1 MIYKFKT
8 EELGI
13 GFDFDV
19 EFEENQ
25 KVNCI
30 IGKNGIG
37 KTQLLENIAKSLIY
51 THSIF
56 SNDVNYKYN
65 GLFYQKII
73 NDKIKDLDLQLP
85 LGINI
90 NNIEI
95 KDKINQKWKVAYFHH
110 IPNNRNNQFIF
121 DKPIVFIGAKN
132 RGFTKN
138 INPENIKI
146 LGNGQDRFVESL
158 ERTMSYINSYGL
170 EHEEIANWF
179 VSRLIINPNF
189 VYAEQD
195 KSNEVITVL
204 KLIEKLEPSLK
215 LVVENASGGNTI
227 SMIYNEGQLLFNRI
241 PLNKLSTGFVSIVK
255 IFQEIVVGYGGWS
268 NLQDLSLVDGVVF
281 IDEIEAHLH
290 ISWQTKIIN
299 ILKEFFP
306 NTTFYITT
314 HSPLVLAGLKDGEAY
329 ELYEHLKEEKIKINK
344 DGIEKE
350 EDIVKKFV
358 KTKAISNIDNYFLSD
373 IVSEFFGVNL
383 NKNKL
388 ELLDT
393 KEEAD
398 KRVQNGKEFLA
409 FIESMEN

>member
-37 KTQLLENIAKSLIY
+37 KTQLLESMAKSLIY
-51 THSIF
+51 THSMF
-56 SNDVNYKYN
+56 LVNGNYQYKNYFIQKDILEKTKDLELKLPLEIELN
-65 GLFYQKII
+65 GI
-73 NDKIKDLDLQLP
+73 KIK
-85 LGINI
+85 N
-90 NNIEI
+90 
-95 KDKINQKWKVAYFHH
+95 KISQNWGYATFEH
-110 IPNNRNNQFIF
+110 IIGNRNDNFIF
-121 DKPIVFIGAKN
+121 DKPIVFVGAKN

-146 LGNGQDRFVESL
+146 LGNVQDRFVESIK
-158 ERTMSYINSYGL
+158 RTMSYINSDGL
-170 EHEEIANWF
+170 EHEEVANWF
-179 VSRLIINPNF
+179 VSRLIVNPNF
-189 VYAEQD
+189 VLKGQN
-195 KSNEVITVL
+195 KINEVITVL
-204 KLIEKLEPSLK
+204 KLIEKLEPSLQ
-215 LVVENASGGNTI
+215 LIVENADGGNSI
-227 SMIYNEGQLLFNRI
+227 SMLYNEGQLLFNGI

-255 IFQEIVVGYGGWS
+255 IFQEIVAGFGGWS
-268 NLQDLSLVDGVVF
+268 NLEDLSLVDGVVF

-329 ELYEHLKEEKIKINK
+329 ELYKEENFVKSKAITNV
-344 DGIEKE
+344 DNYAFN
-350 EDIVKKFV
+350 DIV
-358 KTKAISNIDNYFLSD
+358 N
-373 IVSEFFGVNL
+373 EFFGVDLNREKVDNPNKEKQKKARALLLNL
-383 NKNKL
+383 TKS
-388 ELLDT
+388 LDGD
-393 KEEAD
+393 E
-398 KRVQNGKEFLA
+398 
-409 FIESMEN
+409 

>member
-30 IGKNGIG
+30 IGKNAIG
-37 KTQLLENIAKSLIY
+37 KTQLLESMAKSLIY
-51 THSIF
+51 THSMF
-56 SNDVNYKYN
+56 LVNGNYQYKNYFIQKDILEKTKDLELKLPLEIELN
-65 GLFYQKII
+65 GI
-73 NDKIKDLDLQLP
+73 KIK
-85 LGINI
+85 N
-90 NNIEI
+90 
-95 KDKINQKWKVAYFHH
+95 KISQNWGYATFEH
-110 IPNNRNNQFIF
+110 IIGNRNDNFIF
-121 DKPIVFIGAKN
+121 DKPIVFVGAKN

-146 LGNGQDRFVESL
+146 LGNVQDRFVESIK
-158 ERTMSYINSYGL
+158 RTMSYINSDGL
-170 EHEEIANWF
+170 EHEEVANWF
-179 VSRLIINPNF
+179 VSRLIVNPNF
-189 VYAEQD
+189 VLKGQN
-195 KSNEVITVL
+195 KINEVITVL
-204 KLIEKLEPSLK
+204 KLIEKLEPSLQ
-215 LVVENASGGNTI
+215 LIVENADGGNSI
-227 SMIYNEGQLLFNRI
+227 SMLYNEGQLLFNGI

-268 NLQDLSLVDGVVF
+268 NLKDLSLVDGVVF

-329 ELYEHLKEEKIKINK
+329 ELYKEENLVKSKAITNV
-344 DGIEKE
+344 DNYALN
-350 EDIVKKFV
+350 DIV
-358 KTKAISNIDNYFLSD
+358 N
-373 IVSEFFGVNL
+373 EFFGVDLNREKVDNPNKEKQKKARALLLNL
-383 NKNKL
+383 TKS
-388 ELLDT
+388 LDGD
-393 KEEAD
+393 E
-398 KRVQNGKEFLA
+398 
-409 FIESMEN
+409 

>member
-37 KTQLLENIAKSLIY
+37 KTQLLESMAKSLIY
-51 THSIF
+51 THSMF
-56 SNDVNYKYN
+56 LVNGNYQYKNYFIQKDILEKTKDLELKLPLEIELN
-65 GLFYQKII
+65 GI
-73 NDKIKDLDLQLP
+73 KIK
-85 LGINI
+85 N
-90 NNIEI
+90 
-95 KDKINQKWKVAYFHH
+95 KISQNWGYATFEH
-110 IPNNRNNQFIF
+110 IIGNRNDNFIF
-121 DKPIVFIGAKN
+121 DKPIVFVGAKN

-146 LGNGQDRFVESL
+146 LGNVQDRFVESIK
-158 ERTMSYINSYGL
+158 RTMSYINSDGL
-170 EHEEIANWF
+170 EHEEVANWF
-179 VSRLIINPNF
+179 VSRLIVNPNF
-189 VYAEQD
+189 VLKGQN
-195 KSNEVITVL
+195 KINEVITVL
-204 KLIEKLEPSLK
+204 KLIEKLEPSLQ
-215 LVVENASGGNTI
+215 LIVENADGGNSI
-227 SMIYNEGQLLFNRI
+227 SMLYNEGQLLFNGI

-268 NLQDLSLVDGVVF
+268 NLKDLSLVDGVVF

-329 ELYEHLKEEKIKINK
+329 ELYKEENFVKSKAITNV
-344 DGIEKE
+344 DNYALN
-350 EDIVKKFV
+350 DIV
-358 KTKAISNIDNYFLSD
+358 N
-373 IVSEFFGVNL
+373 EFFGVDLNREKVDNPNKEKQKKARALLLNL
-383 NKNKL
+383 TKS
-388 ELLDT
+388 LDGD
-393 KEEAD
+393 E
-398 KRVQNGKEFLA
+398 
-409 FIESMEN
+409 

>member
-1 MIYKFKT
+1 MINKFKT

-37 KTQLLENIAKSLIY
+37 KTQLLENMAKSLIY

-56 SNDVNYKYN
+56 SNDEQYKYN

-73 NDKIKDLDLQLP
+73 NDKIKNLDLQLP

-90 NNIEI
+90 NNIQI
-95 KDKINQKWKVAYFHH
+95 KNKINQKWKVAYFHH
-110 IPNNRNNQFIF
+110 IPNNRNMQFIF

-146 LGNGQDRFVESL
+146 LGNGHDRFVESI
-158 ERTMSYINSYGL
+158 ERTINYINSDGL

-189 VYAEQD
+189 VLAEQD

-204 KLIEKLEPSLK
+204 KLIEKLEPSLQ
-215 LVVENASGGNTI
+215 LVVKNTSGGNNI
-227 SMIYNEGQLLFNRI
+227 SMMYNEGQLLFNGI

-299 ILKEFFP
+299 ILKDFFP

-329 ELYEHLKEEKIKINK
+329 ELYKEENLIKSKAITNV
-344 DGIEKE
+344 DNYALN
-350 EDIVKKFV
+350 DIV
-358 KTKAISNIDNYFLSD
+358 N
-373 IVSEFFGVNL
+373 EFFGVDL
-383 NKNKL
+383 NKEKVDNPNK
-388 ELLDT
+388 EKQKKARALLLNLT
-393 KEEAD
+393 KSLDGDE
-398 KRVQNGKEFLA
+398 
-409 FIESMEN
+409 

>member
-56 SNDVNYKYN
+56 SNEDDYLYSKKYI
-65 GLFYQKII
+65 QKDI
-73 NDKIKDLDLQLP
+73 NEKIKDFGFNLP
-85 LGINI
+85 LSITL
-90 NNIEI
+90 NNFQI
-95 KDKINQKWKVAYFHH
+95 KDINKKQHKWGYIKFDQV
-110 IPNNRNNQFIF
+110 NMNREKGFIC

-138 INPENIKI
+138 INPDNIKI
-146 LGNGQDRFVESL
+146 LGSTQDRFVESIK
-158 ERTMSYINSYGL
+158 RTMSYINGDGL
-170 EHEEIANWF
+170 EYEEIANWF
-179 VSRLIINPNF
+179 VARLIVNPYF
-189 VYAEQD
+189 VRNEQN
-195 KSNEVITVL
+195 KTNEVVTVL
-204 KLIEKLEPSLK
+204 KLIDKLEPNLNLVTDTGLK
-215 LVVENASGGNTI
+215 VIFDNGK
-227 SMIYNEGQLLFNRI
+227 LLINGI
-241 PLNKLSTGFVSIVK
+241 PIDKLSTGFVSIVK
-255 IFQEIVVGYGGWS
+255 IFQEIIAGYGGWS
-268 NLQDLSLVDGVVF
+268 NLEDLNLVDGVVF

-299 ILKEFFP
+299 ILKDFFP

-329 ELYEHLKEEKIKINK
+329 ELYKEENFVKSKAITNV
-344 DGIEKE
+344 DNYALN
-350 EDIVKKFV
+350 DIV
-358 KTKAISNIDNYFLSD
+358 N
-373 IVSEFFGVNL
+373 EFFGVDLNREKVDNPNKEKQKKARALLLNL
-383 NKNKL
+383 TKS
-388 ELLDT
+388 LDGD
-393 KEEAD
+393 E
-398 KRVQNGKEFLA
+398 
-409 FIESMEN
+409 

>member
-1 MIYKFKT
+1 MINKFKT

-37 KTQLLENIAKSLIY
+37 KTQLLENMAKSLIY
-51 THSIF
+51 THSMF
-56 SNDVNYKYN
+56 LVNGNYQYKNYFIQKDILEKTKDLELKLPLEIELN
-65 GLFYQKII
+65 GI
-73 NDKIKDLDLQLP
+73 KIK
-85 LGINI
+85 N
-90 NNIEI
+90 
-95 KDKINQKWKVAYFHH
+95 KISQNWGCATFEH
-110 IPNNRNNQFIF
+110 IIGNRNDNFIF
-121 DKPIVFIGAKN
+121 DKPIVFVGAKN

-146 LGNGQDRFVESL
+146 LGNVQDRFVESIK
-158 ERTMSYINSYGL
+158 RTMSYINSDGL
-170 EHEEIANWF
+170 EHEEVANWF
-179 VSRLIINPNF
+179 VSRLIVNPNF
-189 VYAEQD
+189 VLKGQN
-195 KSNEVITVL
+195 KINEVITVL
-204 KLIEKLEPSLK
+204 KLIEKLEPSLQ
-215 LVVENASGGNTI
+215 LIVENADGGNSI
-227 SMIYNEGQLLFNRI
+227 SMLYNEGQLLFNGI

-268 NLQDLSLVDGVVF
+268 NLKDLSLVDGVVF

-329 ELYEHLKEEKIKINK
+329 ELYKEENLVKSKAITNV
-344 DGIEKE
+344 DNYALN
-350 EDIVKKFV
+350 DIV
-358 KTKAISNIDNYFLSD
+358 N
-373 IVSEFFGVNL
+373 EFFGVDLNREKVDNPNKEKQKKARALLLNL
-383 NKNKL
+383 TKS
-388 ELLDT
+388 LDGD
-393 KEEAD
+393 E
-398 KRVQNGKEFLA
+398 
-409 FIESMEN
+409 

>member
-37 KTQLLENIAKSLIY
+37 KTQLLESMAKSLIY
-51 THSIF
+51 THSMF
-56 SNDVNYKYN
+56 LVDGNYQYKNYFIQKDILEKTKDLELKLPLEIELN
-65 GLFYQKII
+65 GI
-73 NDKIKDLDLQLP
+73 KIK
-85 LGINI
+85 N
-90 NNIEI
+90 
-95 KDKINQKWKVAYFHH
+95 KISQNWGYATFEH
-110 IPNNRNNQFIF
+110 IIGNRNDNFIF
-121 DKPIVFIGAKN
+121 DKPIVFVGAKN

-146 LGNGQDRFVESL
+146 LGNVQDRFVESIK
-158 ERTMSYINSYGL
+158 RTMSYINSDGL
-170 EHEEIANWF
+170 EHEEVANWF
-179 VSRLIINPNF
+179 VSRLIVNPNF
-189 VYAEQD
+189 VLKGQN
-195 KSNEVITVL
+195 KINEVITVL
-204 KLIEKLEPSLK
+204 KLIEKLEPSLQ
-215 LVVENASGGNTI
+215 LIVENADGGNSI
-227 SMIYNEGQLLFNRI
+227 SMLYNEGQLLFNGI

-268 NLQDLSLVDGVVF
+268 NLKDLSLVDGVVF

-329 ELYEHLKEEKIKINK
+329 ELYKEENLVKSKAITNV
-344 DGIEKE
+344 DNYALN
-350 EDIVKKFV
+350 DIV
-358 KTKAISNIDNYFLSD
+358 N
-373 IVSEFFGVNL
+373 EFFGVDLNREKVDNPNKEKQKKARALLLNL
-383 NKNKL
+383 TKS
-388 ELLDT
+388 LDGD
-393 KEEAD
+393 E
-398 KRVQNGKEFLA
+398 
-409 FIESMEN
+409 

>member
-1 MIYKFKT
+1 MINKFKT

-37 KTQLLENIAKSLIY
+37 KTQLLESMAKSLIY
-51 THSIF
+51 THSMF
-56 SNDVNYKYN
+56 LVDGNYQYKNYFIQKDILEKTKDLELKLPLEIELN
-65 GLFYQKII
+65 GI
-73 NDKIKDLDLQLP
+73 KIK
-85 LGINI
+85 N
-90 NNIEI
+90 
-95 KDKINQKWKVAYFHH
+95 KISQNWGYATFEH
-110 IPNNRNNQFIF
+110 IIGNRNDNFIF
-121 DKPIVFIGAKN
+121 DKPIVFVGAKN

-146 LGNGQDRFVESL
+146 LGNVQDRFVESIK
-158 ERTMSYINSYGL
+158 RTMSYINSDGL
-170 EHEEIANWF
+170 EHEEVANWF
-179 VSRLIINPNF
+179 VSRLIVNPNF
-189 VYAEQD
+189 VLKGQN
-195 KSNEVITVL
+195 KINEVITVL
-204 KLIEKLEPSLK
+204 KLIEKLEPSLQ
-215 LVVENASGGNTI
+215 LIVENADGGNSI
-227 SMIYNEGQLLFNRI
+227 SMLYNEGQLLFNGI

-268 NLQDLSLVDGVVF
+268 NLKDLSLVDGVVF

-329 ELYEHLKEEKIKINK
+329 ELYKEENLVKSKAITNV
-344 DGIEKE
+344 DNYALN
-350 EDIVKKFV
+350 DIV
-358 KTKAISNIDNYFLSD
+358 N
-373 IVSEFFGVNL
+373 EFFGVDLNREKVDNPNKEKQKKARALLLNL
-383 NKNKL
+383 TKS
-388 ELLDT
+388 LDGD
-393 KEEAD
+393 E
-398 KRVQNGKEFLA
+398 
-409 FIESMEN
+409 

>member
-37 KTQLLENIAKSLIY
+37 KTQLLESMAKSLIY
-51 THSIF
+51 THSMF
-56 SNDVNYKYN
+56 LVNGNYQYKNYFIQKDILEKTKDLELKLPLEIELN
-65 GLFYQKII
+65 GI
-73 NDKIKDLDLQLP
+73 KIK
-85 LGINI
+85 N
-90 NNIEI
+90 
-95 KDKINQKWKVAYFHH
+95 KISQNWGYATFEH
-110 IPNNRNNQFIF
+110 IIGNRNDNFIF
-121 DKPIVFIGAKN
+121 DKPIVFVGAKN

-146 LGNGQDRFVESL
+146 LGNVQDRFVESIK
-158 ERTMSYINSYGL
+158 RTMSYINSDGL
-170 EHEEIANWF
+170 EHEEVANWF
-179 VSRLIINPNF
+179 VSRLIVNPNF
-189 VYAEQD
+189 VLKGQN
-195 KSNEVITVL
+195 KINEVITVL
-204 KLIEKLEPSLK
+204 KLIEKLEPSLQ
-215 LVVENASGGNTI
+215 LIVENADGGNSI
-227 SMIYNEGQLLFNRI
+227 SMLYNEGQLLFNGI

-255 IFQEIVVGYGGWS
+255 IFQEIVAGFGGWS
-268 NLQDLSLVDGVVF
+268 NLEDLNLLDGVVF

-329 ELYEHLKEEKIKINK
+329 ELYKEENLVKSKAIANV
-344 DGIEKE
+344 DNYALN
-350 EDIVKKFV
+350 DIV
-358 KTKAISNIDNYFLSD
+358 N
-373 IVSEFFGVNL
+373 EFFGVDLNREKVDNPNKEKQKKARALLLNL
-383 NKNKL
+383 TKS
-388 ELLDT
+388 LDGD
-393 KEEAD
+393 E
-398 KRVQNGKEFLA
+398 
-409 FIESMEN
+409 

>member
-1 MIYKFKT
+1 MINKFKT

-37 KTQLLENIAKSLIY
+37 KTQLLESMAKSLIY
-51 THSIF
+51 THSMF
-56 SNDVNYKYN
+56 LVNGNYQYKNYFIQKDILEKTKDLELKLPLEIELN
-65 GLFYQKII
+65 GI
-73 NDKIKDLDLQLP
+73 KIK
-85 LGINI
+85 N
-90 NNIEI
+90 
-95 KDKINQKWKVAYFHH
+95 KISQNWGYTTFEH
-110 IPNNRNNQFIF
+110 IIGNRNDNFIF
-121 DKPIVFIGAKN
+121 DKPIVFVGAKN

-146 LGNGQDRFVESL
+146 LGNVQDRFVESIK
-158 ERTMSYINSYGL
+158 RTMSYINSDGL
-170 EHEEIANWF
+170 EHEEVANWF
-179 VSRLIINPNF
+179 VSRLIVNPNF
-189 VYAEQD
+189 VLKGQN
-195 KSNEVITVL
+195 KINEVITVL
-204 KLIEKLEPSLK
+204 KLIEKLEPSLQ
-215 LVVENASGGNTI
+215 LIVENADGGNSI
-227 SMIYNEGQLLFNRI
+227 SMLYNEGQLLFNGI

-268 NLQDLSLVDGVVF
+268 NLKDLSLVDGVVF

-329 ELYEHLKEEKIKINK
+329 ELYKEENLVKSKAITNV
-344 DGIEKE
+344 DNYALN
-350 EDIVKKFV
+350 DIV
-358 KTKAISNIDNYFLSD
+358 N
-373 IVSEFFGVNL
+373 EFFGVDLNREKVDNPNKEKQKKARALLLNL
-383 NKNKL
+383 TKS
-388 ELLDT
+388 LDGD
-393 KEEAD
+393 E
-398 KRVQNGKEFLA
+398 
-409 FIESMEN
+409 

>member
-56 SNDVNYKYN
+56 SNEDDYLYSKKYI
-65 GLFYQKII
+65 QKDI
-73 NDKIKDLDLQLP
+73 NEKIKDFGFNLP
-85 LGINI
+85 LSITL
-90 NNIEI
+90 NNFQI
-95 KDKINQKWKVAYFHH
+95 KDINKKQHKWGYIKFDQV
-110 IPNNRNNQFIF
+110 NMNREKGFIC

-146 LGNGQDRFVESL
+146 LGNAQDRFVESIK
-158 ERTMSYINSYGL
+158 RTMSYINSEGL
-170 EHEEIANWF
+170 EHEEVANWF
-179 VSRLIINPNF
+179 VSRLIVNPNF
-189 VYAEQD
+189 VLKGQN
-195 KSNEVITVL
+195 KINEVITVL
-204 KLIEKLEPSLK
+204 KLIEKLEPSLQ
-215 LVVENASGGNTI
+215 LIVENADGGNSI
-227 SMIYNEGQLLFNRI
+227 SMLYNEGQLLFNGI

-255 IFQEIVVGYGGWS
+255 IFQEIVAGYGGWS
-268 NLQDLSLVDGVVF
+268 NLEDLSMLDGVVF

-299 ILKEFFP
+299 ILKDFFP

-329 ELYEHLKEEKIKINK
+329 ELYKEEN
-344 DGIEKE
+344 
-350 EDIVKKFV
+350 FV
-358 KTKAISNIDNYFLSD
+358 KSKAITNIDNYALND
-373 IVSEFFGVNL
+373 IVNEFFGVDLNREKVDNPNKEKQKKARALLLNL
-383 NKNKL
+383 TKS
-388 ELLDT
+388 LDGD
-393 KEEAD
+393 E
-398 KRVQNGKEFLA
+398 
-409 FIESMEN
+409 

>member
-1 MIYKFKT
+1 MINKFKT

-73 NDKIKDLDLQLP
+73 NDKIKNLDLQLP

-95 KDKINQKWKVAYFHH
+95 KNKINQKWKVAYFHH
-110 IPNNRNNQFIF
+110 IPKNRNNQFIF
-121 DKPIVFIGAKN
+121 DKPLVFIGAKN

-146 LGNGQDRFVESL
+146 LGNGNDRFVESI
-158 ERTMSYINSYGL
+158 ERTMRYINSYGL
-170 EHEEIANWF
+170 ENEEIANWF
-179 VSRLIINPNF
+179 VARLIINPNF

-204 KLIEKLEPSLK
+204 KLIEKIEPSLQ
-215 LVVENASGGNTI
+215 LIVEKADGGNSI
-227 SMIYNEGQLLFNRI
+227 SMLYHEGQLLFNGI

-255 IFQEIVVGYGGWS
+255 IFQEIVAGFGGWS
-268 NLQDLSLVDGVVF
+268 NLEDLSLVDSVVF

-299 ILKEFFP
+299 ILKDFFS

-329 ELYEHLKEEKIKINK
+329 ELYKEENLIKSKAITNV
-344 DGIEKE
+344 DNYALN
-350 EDIVKKFV
+350 DIV
-358 KTKAISNIDNYFLSD
+358 N
-373 IVSEFFGVNL
+373 EFFGVDL
-383 NKNKL
+383 NKEKVDNPNQEKQKKARS
-388 ELLDT
+388 LLLNLT
-393 KEEAD
+393 KSLDGDE
-398 KRVQNGKEFLA
+398 
-409 FIESMEN
+409 